1 MDGFLLIDKPKGVT
15 SHDVVDRV
23 RKILGIRKVGHSGS
37 LDPHATGLLILGI
50 GKATRFLPFLMD
62 LPKVYLATFR
72 LGVLTD
78 SLDLTGEV
86 LLEKEI
92 PPLTRER
99 IEQALRKFRGEI
111 DQVPP
116 AFSAKKIQGK
126 RLYELAR
133 EGVLVSPGKKRVTIY
148 ELELLDFE
156 PQRLFV
162 RTRVSKGTYIRS
174 LARDIA
180 EALGTVGVVEE
191 LRRIAIGPFRVE
203 EAVPLED
210 EEAIRERVLKL
221 DEGLRHLDRVVLK
234 PRGMVRFI
242 NGNRVSLQGIAHR
255 GTGMFQHVR
264 VYDPEGHFLGVGMLT
279 WEGLYPERLL
289 PVEESRK

>member
-1 MDGFLLIDKPKGVT
+1 MDGFLLIDKPKGIT
-15 SHDVVDRV
+15 SHGVVDRI
-23 RKILGIRKVGHSGS
+23 RKLLGIRKVGHSGS

-62 LPKVYLATFR
+62 LPKTYLATFR

-78 SLDLTGEV
+78 TLDLTGEV
-86 LLEKEI
+86 LVRKDV
-92 PPLTRER
+92 PPLTREKV
-99 IEQALRKFRGEI
+99 EQALRKFRGEI
-111 DQVPP
+111 DQAPP
-116 AFSAKKIQGK
+116 AYSAKKIQGK

-148 ELELLDFE
+148 ELELLNME
-156 PQRLFV
+156 PERLFL

-191 LRRIAIGPFRVE
+191 LRRVAIGPFRVE
-203 EAVPLED
+203 EATPLED
-210 EEAIRERVLKL
+210 EETLRERILPV
-221 DEGLRHLDRVVLK
+221 DEGLRHLGRVILK
-234 PRGMVRFI
+234 PRGVVRFV
-242 NGNRVSLQGIAHR
+242 NGNRVSLHALAQR
-255 GTGMFQHVR
+255 GTTMFQHVR
-264 VYDPEGHFLGVGMLT
+264 VYDPEGHFLGIGMLT

-289 PVEESRK
+289 PVEERRR